1 MTTPPPPPSESTSSA
16 EHWAKPV
23 ERLKVS
29 EWKQHFPEF
38 QPPENRFLPSLA
50 GVKPGDVLFIEAML
64 PAWPGSQWGFP
75 VSAGALVLYA
85 DDEMFNDPIYEFG
98 FRYIIRTFFYKLAAP
113 LWWLPGLFKR

>member
-50 GVKPGDVLFIEAML
+50 GVM
-64 PAWPGSQWGFP
+64 
-75 VSAGALVLYA
+75 VLYA